1 MNSVPDHITHSPRPA
16 TQSWVQRHALML
28 IFLLVTSMGFI
39 LAGFIA
45 HSSQRVTE
53 TSSQLIREKIP
64 QLQTIGQIENT
75 LLSIQT
81 SHYQVFAYSIT
92 LEEFSAQLEQQY
104 AVIDHALVNLKK
116 DFPLSQDLA
125 IIEENY
131 QHLKMLPPRLIKLMQ
146 ASQIDWDEARAVLV
160 ELSIDNR
167 EIQDQLLNIRKTTE
181 NAVLQASGLTGKQ
194 AHQVVQL
201 VTLYSIVIL
210 LIAVLI
216 MHYLRLKNQAES
228 RLLHNAYHDVIT
240 GQLNRRALEEK
251 IQSVGLA
258 PYRLA
263 IIAIERF
270 DRMETALGHAETDKI
285 LRHIGNILQD
295 KIRHCDATLYRLEGA
310 SFGLLFAL
318 SNTAT
323 INQVDTLLNHMGD
336 APITIKGYDLL
347 IALLIGTA
355 EFPIDGNNPI
365 TLLRNASS
373 ALRHAKLQQLNY
385 VQYAEIQNAQSQ
397 EKLAMEAALAQA
409 IGRQELE
416 LHYQPQVDTRQ
427 QKIIG
432 FEALIR
438 WRRAGKLVS
447 PSEFIPLAEESGLII
462 PIGEWV
468 LQEACR
474 QVLLWQQMGFIDL
487 VIAVNIA
494 PRQFQSPGFVEMVKR
509 TLKESNIAANQI
521 ELEITESAIMH
532 DPNKVT
538 RELQE
543 LRKLGLQLAI
553 DDFGTGYSSL
563 AYLQR
568 FPIDK
573 LKIDQSFTKRLSH
586 IDAGDSAI
594 VQAIIRLTQSLNM
607 RVIAEGVET
616 AEQLQILQNLG
627 CHEIQGYLFS
637 RPLTV
642 ADASKLLVSELV
654 HIRQLY
660 AKMSD
665 DASAIDSFSA

>member
-1 MNSVPDHITHSPRPA
+1 MNPLSDQITRSPSPA
-16 TQSWVQRHALML
+16 TPPWVQRHALML
-28 IFLLVTSMGFI
+28 VFLLVTSMGFI

-45 HSSQRVTE
+45 NSSQRVTE
-53 TSSQLIREKIP
+53 ISTQLIREKIP

-75 LLSIQT
+75 LLNIQT
-81 SHYQVFAYSIT
+81 SHYQFFAYSIN
-92 LEEFSAQLEQQY
+92 LEEFSAQLEQHY
-104 AVIDHALVNLKK
+104 RVIDRALLTLKK
-116 DFPLSQDLA
+116 DFPLSKDLA
-125 IIEENY
+125 IIEDNY
-131 QHLKMLPPRLIKLMQ
+131 QHLKMLPARLISLMQ
-146 ASQIDWDEARAVLV
+146 ANPIDWEEARAVLV
-160 ELSIDNR
+160 ELSLDNR
-167 EIQDQLLNIRKTTE
+167 EIQNQLLNIRKTTE
-181 NAVLQASGLTGKQ
+181 NAVIHASGLTGKQ

-201 VTLYSIVIL
+201 VTLYSFLIL
-210 LIAVLI
+210 LIAALV
-216 MHYLRLKNQAES
+216 MHYLQLKNQAEN
-228 RLLHNAYHDVIT
+228 RLVHNAYHDVIT

-251 IQSVGLA
+251 IQSVGDA
-258 PYRLA
+258 SYRLA

-295 KIRHCDATLYRLEGA
+295 KVRHFDATVYRLEGA
-310 SFGLLFAL
+310 SFGLLFAQPNGEMQQQID
-318 SNTAT
+318 S
-323 INQVDTLLNHMGD
+323 LLNHMGHT
-336 APITIKGYDLL
+336 PITINGYDLR

-355 EFPIDGNNPI
+355 EFPLDGNNPV

-397 EKLAMEAALAQA
+397 EKLIMEAALAQA
-409 IGRQELE
+409 VGRQELE
-416 LHYQPQVDTRQ
+416 LHYQPQFDTRR

-438 WRRAGKLVS
+438 WRRNGKLIS
-447 PSEFIPLAEESGLII
+447 PAEFIPLAEESGLII

-474 QVLLWQQMGFIDL
+474 QAMLWQKMGFADL

-494 PRQFQSPGFVEMVKR
+494 PRQFQSLSFVEMVKR
-509 TLKESNIAANQI
+509 TLHESRIAPNQI

-538 RELQE
+538 RELVE
-543 LRKLGLQLAI
+543 LRELGLQLAI

-573 LKIDQSFTKRLSH
+573 LKIDQSFTKSLSNMGS
-586 IDAGDSAI
+586 GDSAI

-616 AEQLQILQNLG
+616 AEQMQILQNLG

-642 ADASKLLVSELV
+642 ADASQLLESEIQ
-654 HIRQLY
+654 HIRHLY

-665 DASAIDSFSA
+665 DALAINGLGA